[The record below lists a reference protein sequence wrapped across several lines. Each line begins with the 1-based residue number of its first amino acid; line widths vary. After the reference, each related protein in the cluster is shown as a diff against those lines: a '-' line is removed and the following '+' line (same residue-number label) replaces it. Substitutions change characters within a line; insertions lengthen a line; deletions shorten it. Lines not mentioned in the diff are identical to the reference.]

1 MNRYEV
7 VDVLEKMCRS
17 FISCTMMCPMYTMNS
32 ETCSFSELSDR
43 DLEFV
48 VEAVMESSLDD
59 VKSRLME
66 TCELQWSRKRTQKN
80 NYSHM

>member
-7 VDVLEKMCRS
+7 VGVLEKMCGL
-17 FISCTMMCPMYTMNS
+17 FTSCTRMCPMYTMNS
-32 ETCSFSELSDR
+32 ETCSFSVLSDR

-59 VKSRLME
+59 VKSELMK
-66 TCELQWSRKRTQKN
+66 TCGIAME
-80 NYSHM
+80 

>member
-1 MNRYEV
+1 MYDACINYPGR
-7 VDVLEKMCRS
+7 
-17 FISCTMMCPMYTMNS
+17 ISAWPEDMVNKVIEDIRANGTS

-66 TCELQWSRKRTQKN
+66 TCGIAME
-80 NYSHM
+80 

>member
-17 FISCTMMCPMYTMNS
+17 FTSCTMMCPMYTMNS

-48 VEAVMESSLDD
+48 VEAVK
-59 VKSRLME
+59 VG
-66 TCELQWSRKRTQKN
+66 
-80 NYSHM
+80 

>member
-7 VDVLEKMCRS
+7 VDVLEKMCGL
-17 FISCTMMCPMYTMNS
+17 FTSCTRMCPMYTMNS

-48 VEAVMESSLDD
+48 VEAVMESSMDD
-59 VKSRLME
+59 VKSRLMK
-66 TCELQWSRKRTQKN
+66 TCGIAME
-80 NYSHM
+80 

>member
-17 FISCTMMCPMYTMNS
+17 FTSCTMMCPMYTMNS

-48 VEAVMESSLDD
+48 AEAVMESSLDD
-59 VKSRLME
+59 VKSRLVE
-66 TCELQWSRKRTQKN
+66 TCGIAME
-80 NYSHM
+80 